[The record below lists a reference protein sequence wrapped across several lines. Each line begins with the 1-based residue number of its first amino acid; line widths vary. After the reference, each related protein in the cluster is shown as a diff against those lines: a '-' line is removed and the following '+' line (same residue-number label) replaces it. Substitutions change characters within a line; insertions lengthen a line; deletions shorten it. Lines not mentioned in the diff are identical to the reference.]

1 MNGKGDSPRPTN
13 MKVYREN
20 YDAIDWS
27 KPATCKESHLAFM
40 RSQGFQ
46 CASEAEAYEL
56 RGLLDM

>member
-20 YDAIDWS
+20 YDAIDWT
-27 KPATCKESHLAFM
+27 KRPPVKESHLAFM

-46 CASEAEAYEL
+46 CATEDEAYEL